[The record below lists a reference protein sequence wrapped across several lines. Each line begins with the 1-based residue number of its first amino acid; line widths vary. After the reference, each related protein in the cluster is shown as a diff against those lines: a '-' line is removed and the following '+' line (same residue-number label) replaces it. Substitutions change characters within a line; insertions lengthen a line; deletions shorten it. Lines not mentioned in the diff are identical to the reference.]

1 MLDNSWI
8 NPIQQEIILPSQFAE
23 RGQARTPEQRLML
36 AVLSDALDLLLARLR
51 PGALKATSRPRA
63 IAEARAW
70 VESDDTLWPF
80 SFENVCGALGL
91 HPDWLRRRVL
101 ALHEQVQA
109 GERVK
114 GVPTRL
120 RHHGGQETRVTTER
134 AA

>member
-8 NPIQQEIILPSQFAE
+8 NPIEQEIILPQFAE
-23 RGQARTPEQRLML
+23 RGQAPTPEQRLML

-70 VESDDTLWPF
+70 VASDDTLWPF
-80 SFENVCGALGL
+80 SFENICGALGL

-101 ALHEQVQA
+101 ALHGKLQA
-109 GERVK
+109 GEKVK
-114 GVPTRL
+114 GVPTHVL
-120 RHHGGQETRVTTER
+120 HHGGQEPQVATER

>member
-8 NPIQQEIILPSQFAE
+8 NPIEQEIILPAQFAE
-23 RGQARTPEQRLML
+23 GGWAHTPEQRLMW
-36 AVLSDALDLLLARLR
+36 AVLSDALDLLVAPLR

-80 SFENVCGALGL
+80 SFENICGALGL

-114 GVPTRL
+114 GVPARVL
-120 RHHGGQETRVTTER
+120 HHGGQETRVATER

>member
-1 MLDNSWI
+1 MLDNSSI
-8 NPIQQEIILPSQFAE
+8 NPIEQEIILPAQFAE
-23 RGQARTPEQRLML
+23 RSRVRTPEQRLMW
-36 AVLSDALDLLLARLR
+36 AVLSDALDLLLAPLR

-80 SFENVCGALGL
+80 SFENICGALGL

-101 ALHEQVQA
+101 ALHGKLQA

-114 GVPTRL
+114 GVPTHVL
-120 RHHGGQETRVTTER
+120 HHGGQETQVTTER